1 VPSSRE
7 SAAVDAVFRAE
18 YSFASVMRIRPHL
31 AIVALAMLL
40 VISAIPSRAQ
50 LPADQ
55 MTTLTLPDPKPN
67 WVYIMDLQF
76 PVNMLQKIWI
86 MDGETRKL
94 LGTIFGGYECNFE
107 ISPDHREM
115 YMIDTWYSR
124 GWHGDR
130 TDVVTIFDA
139 HTLNA
144 IGEIA
149 LPPKRLLI
157 VPKRNTT
164 SLTPDGRFLL
174 IANMTPATS
183 VSVVDLKARKFRGEI
198 ETPGC
203 AQVTATGKRQFF
215 SMCADGSML
224 TVQFDDSGKQ
234 TAKTQS
240 KPLFDPNS
248 DPMFDQPAVVG
259 SKAFFISYHGKVLPV
274 DFSGADAVAQPMW
287 SLIDD
292 KDIAQ
297 KWRPGGWQTVTFQP
311 RTGILYA
318 LMHQGGEW
326 THKQFGT
333 EVWAFNANTHARVQ
347 RIKLK
352 TPGYSILVSN
362 ADKPILF
369 DMSLLPSKLETY
381 SAPDGKFLGAY
392 DDIGSPFLLY
402 GP

>member
-1 VPSSRE
+1 MMKHLYLP
-7 SAAVDAVFRAE
+7 
-18 YSFASVMRIRPHL
+18 ASL
-31 AIVALAMLL
+31 AIATVLL
-40 VISAIPSRAQ
+40 VAALPARAQ

-86 MDGETRKL
+86 IDGEARKL

-115 YMIDTWYSR
+115 YMIDTYYSR

-139 HTLNA
+139 HTTNYLA
-144 IGEIA
+144 EVVI
-149 LPPKRLLI
+149 PPKRLLI
-157 VPKRNTT
+157 VPKRNSS
-164 SLTPDGRFLL
+164 SLTPDGRFMLV
-174 IANMTPATS
+174 ANMTPATS
-183 VSVVDLKARKFRGEI
+183 VTVVDLKARKFLREI

-203 AQVTATGKRQFF
+203 AQVTSTANRQFF

-224 TVQFDDSGKQ
+224 TVQFDDAGKA
-234 TAKTQS
+234 TSKKQS
-240 KPLFDPNS
+240 KPMFDPNA

-259 SKAFFISYHGKVLPV
+259 DKAYFISYHGMVLPV
-274 DFSGADAVAQPMW
+274 DFSGPEAVAQPSW
-287 SLIDD
+287 SMLEDAD
-292 KDIAQ
+292 KAQ
-297 KWRPGGWQTVTFQP
+297 KWRPGGWQTVSYQAKS
-311 RTGILYA
+311 GLLYA

-333 EVWAFNANTHARVQ
+333 EVWVFNAQTHQRVQ

-352 TPGYSILVSN
+352 TPGYSIMVSN
-362 ADKPILF
+362 AEKPILF
-369 DMSLLPSKLETY
+369 DMSLEPSRLETY
-381 SAPDGKFLGAY
+381 SAPDGKYLGKY
-392 DDIGSPFLLY
+392 EDIGTPFLLY